1 VKLTIQRDAPTAKS
15 TSGKLS
21 IDGVF
26 FSYTLEP
33 VRRIPAGTY
42 AATLAVSPKWTA
54 LRGYPF
60 RVPLLQN
67 VPGFTEIEIHIGN
80 FPEDTEGCT
89 LVGMERGA
97 DEVMSSELAFFP
109 LFHRLPQGFGVEY
122 LEAV

>member
-1 VKLTIQRDAPTAKS
+1 
-15 TSGKLS
+15 
-21 IDGVF
+21 VF
-26 FSYTLEP
+26 FCYGLEP

-60 RVPLLQN
+60 RVPLLAN

-97 DEVMSSELAFFP
+97 DEVMGSELAFFP
-109 LFHRLPQGFGVEY
+109 LFHRLPQEFEVEY
-122 LEAV
+122 LEAI